1 MAFHYSPKIVSNGLI
16 FKLDAANHKS
26 YPGSG
31 TTWTDLSGNSNDGTL
46 TNGPTFNTDKAGN
59 IVFDGVNDWADC
71 GPIKPTGAMTI
82 SSWHKGDVYINTH
95 QAGRGDTAGYALKS
109 TIDTPNTRIQFL
121 FRIPVEGST
130 TVFISGFVTT
140 NTSLWYNLVGV
151 YIPSTSI
158 TTYLNGNQIFQNTTS
173 IPASQFVGNTSNTRI
188 NKDGGTNYQA
198 GSVAD
203 VSIYDIALTP
213 TQILKNYNATKSR
226 FGL

>member
-16 FKLDAANHKS
+16 FKLDAANNKS
-26 YPGSG
+26 FPKSG
-31 TTWTDLSGNSNDGTL
+31 TEFKDLTRKKAASVL
-46 TNGPTFNTDKAGN
+46 VNGPTFNTDKAGN
-59 IVFDGVNDWADC
+59 IVFDGV
-71 GPIKPTGAMTI
+71 
-82 SSWHKGDVYINTH
+82 
-95 QAGRGDTAGYALKS
+95 
-109 TIDTPNTRIQFL
+109 
-121 FRIPVEGST
+121 T
-130 TVFISGFVTT
+130 TD
-140 NTSLWYNLVGV
+140 TSLWYNLVGV

-173 IPASQFVGNTSNTRI
+173 IPASQYVGNPSNTRI
-188 NKDGGTNYQA
+188 NKDGGTNSQA